1 MTKILHIITRLDMG
15 GSAQNTLLACSELS
29 DKYEIVL
36 VHGLS
41 AESNMTDSEMRAVQ
55 KGTGH
60 AEKRGVKFI
69 DVPSLVRRIS
79 PLKDFRALL
88 SLVWVLLKE
97 KPLIVHTHSSRA
109 GILGRLAAK
118 LAGVP
123 IIIHT
128 PHGHVFYGHFGP
140 LSSKFF
146 LWIEKWFA
154 YFSDRII
161 ALTEGEKKDYIN
173 LRVGRPEQMST
184 IHSGVDVACYM
195 SNQIN
200 LMEKK
205 RSLGLLSNAFIV
217 GFVGWLLPIKGPMVL
232 LRAMLEVWKKHP
244 ETILV
249 LVGKGELDVELR
261 TEVLQLDVNSKVKFL
276 GWRDDVDEIMQL
288 IDILVLPSLNEGMGR
303 VLVEAMAAG
312 KPVVASRVG
321 GIPDLVKDEKT
332 GLLVPPGDAR
342 ALANA
347 ILRLVKNPLEAKD
360 MGAAGRLYCHRFGLE
375 AMVEKLDDLYDEI
388 ISAPQKIVKLIS
400 EAPALEAKACRNL
413 SSVSNA
419 KKQSQNK
426 PTPPHPSTG
435 AKKPHTNS

>member
-1 MTKILHIITRLDMG
+1 MARILHIITRLDMG
-15 GSAQNTLLACSELS
+15 GSAQNTILTCRQLS

-55 KGTGH
+55 KGIGY
-60 AEKRGVKFI
+60 AEKRSVKFI
-69 DVPSLVRRIS
+69 CVPSLVRRIS

-97 KPLIVHTHSSRA
+97 KPLIVHTHSSKA

-118 LAGVP
+118 LAGAP

-154 YFSDRII
+154 YFTDRII
-161 ALTEGEKKDYIN
+161 VLTKGEKRDYIN
-173 LRVGRPEQMST
+173 LHVGRPEQMST
-184 IHSGVDVACYM
+184 IHSGVDVVCFM
-195 SNQIN
+195 SNHIN
-200 LMEKK
+200 VMEKK
-205 RSLGLLSNAFIV
+205 RSLGLPSNALIV

-232 LRAMLEVWKKHP
+232 LRAMSEIWKKHP
-244 ETILV
+244 EIILV
-249 LVGKGELDVELR
+249 LVGKGELDSELR
-261 TEVLQLDVNSKVKFL
+261 TEVLQLDAISKVKFL

-312 KPVVASRVG
+312 KPVVASNVG
-321 GIPDLVKDEKT
+321 GIPDLVQHDYN
-332 GLLVPPGDAR
+332 GLLVLPGDVK
-342 ALANA
+342 ALAASIELLIDDPEKAKLMGQRGRELCPHFSVERMIEKIENLYEELLTSPRPLRTSLCEPRSDKA
-347 ILRLVKNPLEAKD
+347 LETRKILR
-360 MGAAGRLYCHRFGLE
+360 
-375 AMVEKLDDLYDEI
+375 
-388 ISAPQKIVKLIS
+388 
-400 EAPALEAKACRNL
+400 
-413 SSVSNA
+413 
-419 KKQSQNK
+419 
-426 PTPPHPSTG
+426 
-435 AKKPHTNS
+435 KKPQASDQDENLV